1 MARGTRVTF
10 YADREDLTLLFEKF
24 FALGEFTYTLD
35 YWDEGQKIP
44 TVTNPLDIP
53 DYGELTEK
61 VRSICSRAFLV
72 IDASD
77 VLMPRRYSLNSGGSR
92 YTIDNGTNPSSV
104 RLCLGGDAGD
114 RTLIASQI
122 DTLGWTDRAREMQSA
137 FSRIV
142 RKSGV
147 KLGICHVLPGAMAKF
162 KDGWRLTYGKEYAP
176 SQDLRMND

>member
-1 MARGTRVTF
+1 LVS
-10 YADREDLTLLFEKF
+10 LFEKF
-24 FALGEFTYTLD
+24 AKLGAFTYTRD
-35 YWDEGQKIP
+35 YWDEGEP
-44 TVTNPLDIP
+44 TPTWTNPSDIP
-53 DYGELTEK
+53 NLGELNTK
-61 VRSICSRAFLV
+61 SNAICSLSYLV

-147 KLGICHVLPGAMAKF
+147 KVGICHVLPGAMAKF